1 MTPEEIKNLI
11 EQEIKNHYHNGLDSR
26 LLKIENIFGMIGTVA
41 TVPTHTPRN
50 LFEQF
55 VIYTN
60 GATLRFYWYDTTN
73 NLWHYV
79 TATA

>member
-1 MTPEEIKNLI
+1 VNEEIKNYI
-11 EQEIKNHYHNGLDSR
+11 DQKIREHYHNGLDGG
-26 LLKIENIFGMIGTVA
+26 LLKLENIFGMIRTVD
-41 TVPTHTPRN
+41 TPPTHTPRN

-73 NLWHYV
+73 NLWHYI
-79 TATA
+79 TATS